1 MKILMALDYYRPNV
15 SGLTLYVEHLAE
27 GLVERGHDVSV
38 LTHRHRDDLPAEA
51 EENGVRVV
59 RAAVAGRLG
68 KAQISP
74 AIQARAVA
82 EISRSDVLHLHAP
95 LVNAV
100 PFAVFASVLRVPL
113 VVTYHCDLTTP
124 SGFLQRFIEVVAR
137 ASQNFALDR
146 AVRAVTYTE
155 DYARHTPALA
165 DRIDKVSWILP
176 PVVEPPDTG
185 RSEDQ
190 VRERFG
196 VRGHPVLLFLGRFAE
211 EKGLFFLLEAFARVR
226 RVHPQATLVLAGENK
241 LVPGETVGE
250 RLKPMLEDP
259 ESGVVA
265 TGIVPPHEIADLF
278 TVADVLVL
286 PSINATESFGLV
298 QVEAMLRG
306 VPVVASNLP
315 GVRQPARMTGM
326 GEIAPI
332 GDSAG
337 LAEQIL
343 KVLGAPDRYFRP
355 RDVIRSMFSPDKTL
369 SDYEALY
376 RSVVGRRGETDAA
389 ASNRELL

>member
-27 GLVERGHDVSV
+27 GLVTRGHEVSV
-38 LTHRHRDDLPAEA
+38 LTHRHQDDLPAEA
-51 EENGVRVV
+51 DENGVRVLRV
-59 RAAVAGRLG
+59 AVAGRVG

-74 AIQARAVA
+74 AIQARAAA
-82 EISRSDVLHLHAP
+82 EISRTDILHLHAP

-100 PFAVFASVLRVPL
+100 PFAFIAAVLRAPI

-124 SGFLQRFIEVVAR
+124 AGLLQRFVEVVAR

-146 AVRAVTYTE
+146 AARAVTYTE

-165 DRIDKVSWILP
+165 DRIDKVRWILP

-185 RSEDQ
+185 RSEAQ

-196 VRGHPVLLFLGRFAE
+196 VRGQPVLLFLGRFAE
-211 EKGLFFLLEAFARVR
+211 EKGLFFLLEAFERVR
-226 RVHPQATLVLAGENK
+226 RVHPRATLLLAGENK

-250 RLKPMLEDP
+250 RLTPIHEDP
-259 ESGVVA
+259 ESGVIA
-265 TGIVPPHEIADLF
+265 TGIVPPREIADLVS
-278 TVADVLVL
+278 VADVLVL

-315 GVRQPARMTGM
+315 GVRQPAKMTGM

-332 GDSAG
+332 GDSVG

-355 RDVIRSMFSPDKTL
+355 RDVVRAMFSLEKTL
-369 SDYEALY
+369 ADYEALY
-376 RSVVGRRGETDAA
+376 HSVARTRA
-389 ASNRELL
+389 

>member
-27 GLVERGHDVSV
+27 GLANRGHEVSV
-38 LTHRHRDDLPAEA
+38 LTHRHRDDLPALS

-59 RAAVAGRLG
+59 RAAVAGRVG

-74 AIQARAVA
+74 AIQAHAAA
-82 EISRSDVLHLHAP
+82 EISRSDLLHLHAP

-100 PFAVFASVLRVPL
+100 PFAFFASLLRVPL

-124 SGFLQRFIEVVAR
+124 SGLLQRFVEIVAR

-146 AVRAVTYTE
+146 AARAVTYTE

-165 DRIDKVSWILP
+165 DRIDKVGWILP
-176 PVVEPPDTG
+176 PVAEPPDTG
-185 RSEDQ
+185 RTEPE

-196 VRGHPVLLFLGRFAE
+196 IRGRPVLLFLGRFAE
-211 EKGLFFLLEAFARVR
+211 EKGLFFLLEALERVR
-226 RVHPQATLVLAGENK
+226 RGHPDATLVLAGENRF
-241 LVPGETVGE
+241 VPGETVGE
-250 RLKPMLEDP
+250 RLRPLLEDP
-259 ESGVVA
+259 ASGVVA
-265 TGIVPPHEIADLF
+265 TGVVPPREIADLF

-332 GDSAG
+332 GDAAG

-355 RDVIRSMFSPDKTL
+355 RDAIRSLFSTEKTL
-369 SDYEALY
+369 SDYEAVY
-376 RSVVGRRGETDAA
+376 RLAAGGRG
-389 ASNRELL
+389 

>member
-27 GLVERGHDVSV
+27 GLATRGHEVSV
-38 LTHRHRDDLPAEA
+38 LTHRHQDDLPAEA
-51 EENGVRVV
+51 DENGVRVL
-59 RAAVAGRLG
+59 RAAVAGRVG

-74 AIQARAVA
+74 AIQARAAA
-82 EISRSDVLHLHAP
+82 EISRTDILHLHAP

-100 PFAVFASVLRVPL
+100 PFAFIAAVLRAPI

-124 SGFLQRFIEVVAR
+124 AGLLQRFVEVVAR

-146 AVRAVTYTE
+146 AARAVTYTE

-165 DRIDKVSWILP
+165 DRIDKVRWILP
-176 PVVEPPDTG
+176 PV
-185 RSEDQ
+185 
-190 VRERFG
+190 
-196 VRGHPVLLFLGRFAE
+196 RGQPVLLFLGRFAE
-211 EKGLFFLLEAFARVR
+211 EKGLFFLLEAFERVR
-226 RVHPQATLVLAGENK
+226 RVHPRATLLLAGENK

-250 RLKPMLEDP
+250 RLTPILEDP
-259 ESGVVA
+259 ESGVIA
-265 TGIVPPHEIADLF
+265 TGIVPPREIADLF
-278 TVADVLVL
+278 SVADVLVL

-315 GVRQPARMTGM
+315 GVRQPAKMTGM

-332 GDSAG
+332 GDSVG

-355 RDVIRSMFSPDKTL
+355 RDVIRAMFSLEKTL
-369 SDYEALY
+369 ADYEALY
-376 RSVVGRRGETDAA
+376 HSVARTRA
-389 ASNRELL
+389 

>member
-1 MKILMALDYYRPNV
+1 MKILMSLDYYRPNV

-27 GLVERGHDVSV
+27 GLAARGHDVSV
-38 LTHRHRDDLPAEA
+38 LTHRHLPELPAEA
-51 EENGVRVV
+51 RENGVRVV
-59 RAAVAGRLG
+59 RSAVGARLG
-68 KAQISP
+68 KALISP
-74 AIQARAVA
+74 AILARAVW
-82 EISRSDVLHLHAP
+82 EIARCDLLHLHAP

-100 PFAVFASVLRVPL
+100 PLASLASTFRVP
-113 VVTYHCDLTTP
+113 VVITYHCDLQP
-124 SGFLQRFIEVVAR
+124 PAGLLQRFVEVVAR

-146 AVRAVTYTE
+146 AERAVTYTE

-165 DRIDKVSWILP
+165 DRLEKVGWILP
-176 PVVEPPDTG
+176 PVAEPPDTG
-185 RSEDQ
+185 RNEAQ

-196 VRGHPVLLFLGRFAE
+196 VRGQPVLLFLGRFAE
-211 EKGLFFLLEAFARVR
+211 EKGLFFLLDALSHVR
-226 RVHPQATLVLAGENK
+226 RRHPHATLVLAGENK

-250 RLKPMLEDP
+250 RLGPLLADP

-265 TGIVPPHEIADLF
+265 TGIVPPREIADLF
-278 TVADVLVL
+278 TMADVLVL
-286 PSINATESFGLV
+286 PSINSTESFGLV

-332 GDSAG
+332 GDAPG

-343 KVLGAPDRYFRP
+343 KVLDSPERYHRS
-355 RDVIRSMFSPDKTL
+355 RAEIRAMFSEDRTL
-369 SDYEALY
+369 SEYEAVY
-376 RSVVGRRGETDAA
+376 RSAA
-389 ASNRELL
+389 GAGG